1 MPFWL
6 RTLFLNWS
14 SAIKNRGGGWEGG
27 GDKNVRVL
35 KTSENRYTV
44 ISVDDLMVA
53 LLRMSPVVLM
63 KVFKVKEIKFDS

>member
-1 MPFWL
+1 MSSPCLLGWGHC
-6 RTLFLNWS
+6 FL
-14 SAIKNRGGGWEGG
+14 IGG
-27 GDKNVRVL
+27 GDKNVRVME
-35 KTSENRYTV
+35 TSENRYTV